1 RLLEPFGVG
10 RAALEPLAGPT
21 EGLVGA
27 QLQELAL
34 VARRNALERGSEDVS
49 ADDLER
55 ALAAARSFK
64 SKIVG
69 FGPTETS
76 FLCSRG

>member
-1 RLLEPFGVG
+1 RLLEPFGVE
-10 RAALEPLAGPT
+10 RAALEPLASPT

-49 ADDLER
+49 GDDLER

-64 SKIVG
+64 SKVVG
-69 FGPTETS
+69 FGPPEPS